1 MTASIERVLVTPRWA
16 GSIDSDWYPWIAARE
31 ARVERVPLPQPE
43 APTIAGCVEAFG
55 AALRSGDPARTLCVG
70 HSVSCLGWLHT
81 LAAHEVR
88 VAGLLCVAGWWTID
102 DPWPTIQPWI
112 DAKLPV
118 TALRGLI
125 VVVTL
130 PCLWFLSQAIAGSF
144 ALIDIGRIQS
154 SPVLRLP
161 MWIPYLS
168 LPVGLG
174 YFGLEFILAM
184 VARWK
189 DPAAGRSAS

>member
-1 MTASIERVLVTPRWA
+1 MSKVLTAATAI
-16 GSIDSDWYPWIAARE
+16 
-31 ARVERVPLPQPE
+31 
-43 APTIAGCVEAFG
+43 
-55 AALRSGDPARTLCVG
+55 
-70 HSVSCLGWLHT
+70 
-81 LAAHEVR
+81 
-88 VAGLLCVAGWWTID
+88 VAGLRKLVAALVVLFFGYMIIAVLVQIAGRYLFEFAIDWTAETATFAQIWMVLLAGGLAMRD
-102 DPWPTIQPWI
+102 NLHVSVDALTSHLPTN
-112 DAKLPV
+112 V
-118 TALRGLI
+118 LRGMV

-130 PCLWFLSQAIAGSF
+130 PCLWFLSQAIIGSL

-184 VARWK
+184 VKRWQ
-189 DPAAGRSAS
+189 DPKAEGSAV

>member
-1 MTASIERVLVTPRWA
+1 MS
-16 GSIDSDWYPWIAARE
+16 
-31 ARVERVPLPQPE
+31 
-43 APTIAGCVEAFG
+43 
-55 AALRSGDPARTLCVG
+55 RTLK
-70 HSVSCLGWLHT
+70 
-81 LAAHEVR
+81 AATAV
-88 VAGLLCVAGWWTID
+88 VAGLRRLVAGLVVVFFSYMIAAVLVQIAGRYLFDFAIDWTAETATFAQIWMVLLAGGLAMRD
-102 DPWPTIQPWI
+102 NLHVSV
-112 DAKLPV
+112 DALTSQLPV

>member
-1 MTASIERVLVTPRWA
+1 MIAAVLV
-16 GSIDSDWYPWIAARE
+16 
-31 ARVERVPLPQPE
+31 Q
-43 APTIAGCVEAFG
+43 IAGRYLFDFAIDWTAETATFAQIWMVLLAG
-55 AALRSGDPARTLCVG
+55 GLAMRDNLHVSVDALTS
-70 HSVSCLGWLHT
+70 
-81 LAAHEVR
+81 
-88 VAGLLCVAGWWTID
+88 
-102 DPWPTIQPWI
+102 Q
-112 DAKLPV
+112 LPV

>member
-1 MTASIERVLVTPRWA
+1 MSRVLTVSKAIVGGLRK
-16 GSIDSDWYPWIAARE
+16 
-31 ARVERVPLPQPE
+31 L
-43 APTIAGCVEAFG
+43 IAGLVVFFFG
-55 AALRSGDPARTLCVG
+55 YMIVAVLVQIAGRYLFEFAIDWTAETATFAQIWMVLLAGGLAMRDNLHVSVDALTNIL
-70 HSVSCLGWLHT
+70 
-81 LAAHEVR
+81 
-88 VAGLLCVAGWWTID
+88 
-102 DPWPTIQPWI
+102 PT
-112 DAKLPV
+112 

-130 PCLWFLSQAIAGSF
+130 PCLWFLYQAIAGSL

-174 YFGLEFILAM
+174 YFGLEFVLAM
-184 VARWK
+184 ITRWQ
-189 DPAAGRSAS
+189 DPKAMRPTT

>member
-1 MTASIERVLVTPRWA
+1 MSKVLTAATAI
-16 GSIDSDWYPWIAARE
+16 
-31 ARVERVPLPQPE
+31 
-43 APTIAGCVEAFG
+43 
-55 AALRSGDPARTLCVG
+55 
-70 HSVSCLGWLHT
+70 
-81 LAAHEVR
+81 
-88 VAGLLCVAGWWTID
+88 VAGLRKLVAGLVVLFFGYMIIAVLVQIVGRYLFEFAIDWTAETATFAQIWMVLLAGGLAMRD
-102 DPWPTIQPWI
+102 NLHVSVDALTSHLPTS
-112 DAKLPV
+112 V
-118 TALRGLI
+118 LRGMI

-130 PCLWFLSQAIAGSF
+130 PCLWFLLQAIAGSL

-184 VARWK
+184 VNRWQ
-189 DPAAGRSAS
+189 DPSAEGSTP

>member
-1 MTASIERVLVTPRWA
+1 MFTAATAIV
-16 GSIDSDWYPWIAARE
+16 G
-31 ARVERVPLPQPE
+31 
-43 APTIAGCVEAFG
+43 G
-55 AALRSGDPARTLCVG
+55 LRKL
-70 HSVSCLGWLHT
+70 
-81 LAAHEVR
+81 
-88 VAGLLCVAGWWTID
+88 VAGLVVLFFVYMIIAVLVQIAGRYLFEFAIDWTAETATFAQI
-102 DPWPTIQPWI
+102 WMVLLAGGLAMRENLHVSV
-112 DAKLPV
+112 DALTSHLPIKV
-118 TALRGLI
+118 LRFLV

-130 PCLWFLSQAIAGSF
+130 PCLWFLSQAIIGSL

-184 VARWK
+184 IARWQ
-189 DPAAGRSAS
+189 DPKAEGLTA